1 MTKPLAKSY
10 YDYSLKLSHIDR
22 VMVWLAGGR
31 SNAYGS
37 KDEPLRT
44 SAGEPMYLYPYHTEA
59 LDHDLNVMTHQF
71 NLQND
76 EYGHVRFSLCDV
88 SLVFTK
94 QNHTLR
100 PYICGFVFD
109 ATGITEG
116 ALGEF
121 DIVLGGSKPDIAVV
135 TYDPNFI
142 NSDEYLATLCAENQT
157 YPRQLEH
164 DMCDEFKKFVNRCN
178 NVPYQKLIDE
188 LRLIY

>member
-1 MTKPLAKSY
+1 MFTMTKPLAKSY
-10 YDYSLKLSHIDR
+10 YDYALKLSHQDR
-22 VMVWLAGGR
+22 VMFWLAGGR

-37 KDEPLRT
+37 KDEPLQS

-100 PYICGFVFD
+100 PYIGGFVFD

-116 ALGEF
+116 ALAEF
-121 DIVLGGSKPDIAVV
+121 DIVLGSKPSKPDLAVV
-135 TYDPNFI
+135 ACDPNFI
-142 NSDEYLATLCAENQT
+142 NSDE
-157 YPRQLEH
+157 
-164 DMCDEFKKFVNRCN
+164 
-178 NVPYQKLIDE
+178 
-188 LRLIY
+188 LRLI